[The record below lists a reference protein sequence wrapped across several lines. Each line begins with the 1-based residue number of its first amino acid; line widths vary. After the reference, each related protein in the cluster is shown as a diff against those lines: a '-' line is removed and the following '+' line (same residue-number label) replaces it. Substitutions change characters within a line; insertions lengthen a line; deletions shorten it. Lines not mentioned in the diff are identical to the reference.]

1 VEPLTIST
9 TEQRNLDTMAAVV
22 PYWNRHDVAGILSH
36 YDDEITWH
44 DMAMGRTHC
53 GKAEVGEVLRELFHA
68 VPDLRL
74 DLTTRLPHGDSVA
87 EEYTLTGTHLGTLFG
102 VPATGRRLRIQAVS
116 FVRMRNGRLA
126 EDNFYVDV
134 AGLLVQMGLFPPL
147 SITETRWGRAG
158 LRIAVFLRSPRRA
171 LAVRRARRHGGSGS
185 LTAPAAGRSSRASD
199 RSARSPEARSRDFG
213 RARGQGTPAAPS
225 GGPHAA

>member
-1 VEPLTIST
+1 MEPLTISS

-22 PYWNRHDVAGILSH
+22 PCWNRHDVAGILSH
-36 YDDEITWH
+36 YDDEIAWH
-44 DMAMGRTHC
+44 DMAMGRTHR
-53 GKAEVGEVLRELFHA
+53 GKAEVGNVLRELFHA
-68 VPDLRL
+68 VPDLQL
-74 DLTTRLPHGDSVA
+74 DLTTRWPHGDSVA

-158 LRIAVFLRSPRRA
+158 LHIAVLLRSPRRA
-171 LAVRRARRHGGSGS
+171 LAVRRARRHRGSGS
-185 LTAPAAGRSSRASD
+185 LPALAAGPSDRAPD
-199 RSARSPEARSRDFG
+199 RSARPPETGSRDFG
-213 RARGQGTPAAPS
+213 QARGDGDA
-225 GGPHAA
+225 G

>member
-53 GKAEVGEVLRELFHA
+53 GKAEVGAVLRAIFDA

-74 DLTTRLPHGDSVA
+74 DLTTRVPHGDSVA

-126 EDNFYVDV
+126 EDNFYIDV
-134 AGLLVQMGLFPPL
+134 AGVLVQMGLLPPL
-147 SITETRWGRAG
+147 TITETRWGRAG
-158 LRIAVFLRSPRRA
+158 LRVAVFLRSPRRA
-171 LAVRRARRHGGSGS
+171 MATRRTRRRGRPHPGSLPPRATGGS
-185 LTAPAAGRSSRASD
+185 PRASD
-199 RSARSPEARSRDFG
+199 RGARPPDAGSRD
-213 RARGQGTPAAPS
+213 S
-225 GGPHAA
+225 GSIRSQADAGLTVRRPR